1 MQKRLT
7 IFQQKFYHIT
17 TIDLV
22 STDRLN
28 KSSTNDFVKL
38 TML

>member
-1 MQKRLT
+1 MQKFLT
-7 IFQQKFYHIT
+7 IFSAKNTLAIGFVGI
-17 TIDLV
+17 V
-22 STDRLN
+22 KLN